1 MNALNQIQIA
11 NEVVINTSDFAEQTL
26 LILDALDLAAVGGGA
41 DVVVG

>member
-1 MNALNQIQIA
+1 MNALNQIA